1 MAGAHPNEIELF
13 EYVEG
18 DLAAPEAATVRSHVE
33 ACAACAATIAELE
46 LARDALRASP
56 LLELPAERL
65 GELVA
70 GLPER
75 EREPRRLL
83 GRFSPRQLAVT
94 LVPVAAA
101 AAAAIVVV
109 TTTGDGAQ
117 REASKGAEA
126 TSLMVEAAPVEEAQ
140 ADAEAEA
147 AEAGAP
153 ETAAEEPPQAEF
165 GTLVAS
171 VGETPERTVELLV
184 AAGLDADIS
193 DRVVL
198 VDGRPAE
205 QVLGALEGVP
215 EGDVQVFLSPSR

>member
-33 ACAACAATIAELE
+33 VCAACAATIAELE

-56 LLELPAERL
+56 LSELPAERF

-70 GLPER
+70 ALPER
-75 EREPRRLL
+75 ERERRRLL

-101 AAAAIVVV
+101 AVAAIVVV
-109 TTTGDGAQ
+109 TTTGEGT
-117 REASKGAEA
+117 RSEASRQTET
-126 TSLMVEAAPVEEAQ
+126 TSLMVEAAP
-140 ADAEAEA
+140 AEEA
-147 AEAGAP
+147 AEAESADAGAP
-153 ETAAEEPPQAEF
+153 EAAAEAPVPPGAV
-165 GTLVAS
+165 VAS

-184 AAGLDADIS
+184 AAGLDAELLDGAVIVYGGGEQ
-193 DRVVL
+193 DVL
-198 VDGRPAE
+198 D
-205 QVLGALEGVP
+205 ALESVP
-215 EGDVQVFLSPSR
+215 GGDVPVYLAPPR